1 MSRFYS
7 LQGRMYNQRQ
17 PPIDWQ
23 TERRAL
29 PAWLTSMVFHGLL
42 LIVLVIGIRS
52 IPRGVVTEPDRTT
65 GIVLK
70 RVTPQGEYYEG
81 QDLDRSVATDAASAT
96 ESGDSFQAL
105 PGDGESPLE
114 ADALL
119 PEPASGFGPAARAI
133 EGGGRLGMKGGGDG
147 IKNIDGGKV
156 RTGVFGVTGIGNKFV
171 YLFDRSGSM
180 EGRPLEAAKQEITKS
195 LQDLGKL
202 NQFEIIFYNEF
213 LDIFHPSQD
222 AKFSGKLFFATD
234 PNKSAAEKYLQRI
247 TASGATRHLDP
258 LLKAISLN
266 GDCIFFLTDGTQP
279 RLDSSD
285 LFRIRRRNKGRA
297 TINVIQFGSEIE
309 VGDNWLKKIAREN
322 GGEYLFFNTDRLSP
336 TNAAN

>member
-1 MSRFYS
+1 MH
-7 LQGRMYNQRQ
+7 NQRH
-17 PPIDWQ
+17 PPVDWQ
-23 TERRAL
+23 AERRTL

-81 QDLDRSVATDAASAT
+81 EDQERSVATDAASAT
-96 ESGDSFQAL
+96 ESGDNFQAL
-105 PGDGESPLE
+105 PGEGESPLE
-114 ADALL
+114 ANAFL
-119 PEPASGFGPAARAI
+119 PDPDSGFGPAANAN
-133 EGGGRLGMKGGGDG
+133 EGGGRLGMKGRGDG

-180 EGRPLEAAKQEITKS
+180 EGRPLEAAKREITNS

-234 PNKSAAEKYLQRI
+234 PNKSAADKYLQRI

-266 GDCIFFLTDGTQP
+266 GDCIFFLTDGTEP
-279 RLDSSD
+279 RLNNSD

-309 VGDNWLKKIAREN
+309 VGDNWLKKLAREN
-322 GGEYLFFNTDRLSP
+322 DGEYLFFNTDRLSP

>member
-81 QDLDRSVATDAASAT
+81 EDLERSVATDAATAT
-96 ESGDSFQAL
+96 ESGNSFQAL
-105 PGDGESPLE
+105 PGEGESPLE
-114 ADALL
+114 ANTFL
-119 PEPASGFGPAARAI
+119 PDPASGVGPAATVND
-133 EGGGRLGMKGGGDG
+133 GGGRLGLKGSGDG
-147 IKNIDGGKV
+147 NKNIDGGKV

-171 YLFDRSGSM
+171 YLFDRSGNYSI
-180 EGRPLEAAKQEITKS
+180 GC
-195 LQDLGKL
+195 
-202 NQFEIIFYNEF
+202 Y
-213 LDIFHPSQD
+213 
-222 AKFSGKLFFATD
+222 
-234 PNKSAAEKYLQRI
+234 
-247 TASGATRHLDP
+247 
-258 LLKAISLN
+258 
-266 GDCIFFLTDGTQP
+266 
-279 RLDSSD
+279 
-285 LFRIRRRNKGRA
+285 
-297 TINVIQFGSEIE
+297 E
-309 VGDNWLKKIAREN
+309 V
-322 GGEYLFFNTDRLSP
+322 S
-336 TNAAN
+336 